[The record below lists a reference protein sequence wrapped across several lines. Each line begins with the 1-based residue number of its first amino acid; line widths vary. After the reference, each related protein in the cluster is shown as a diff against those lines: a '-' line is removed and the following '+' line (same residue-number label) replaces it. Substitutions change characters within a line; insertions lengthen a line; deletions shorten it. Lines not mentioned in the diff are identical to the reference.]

1 MEKHKVDFY
10 NIPIVD
16 YLLSIGEPLE
26 SVGHNYYQHKHHDS
40 LKINQRKNYFV
51 WNSRSSEKNSRGGVV
66 QYMQIMHNLSLQE
79 TLSKLSEDLDGKV
92 LPAIP
97 KKSYP
102 KKFNYKNIKLELIV
116 KMELNMA

>member
-1 MEKHKVDFY
+1 MEKDKVDFY

-97 KKSYP
+97 KKAIL
-102 KKFNYKNIKLELIV
+102 KNLIIKLKKL
-116 KMELNMA
+116 LSP

>member
-51 WNSRSSEKNSRGGVV
+51 WNSRSSEKIHEVELFSICRSCII
-66 QYMQIMHNLSLQE
+66 YLY
-79 TLSKLSEDLDGKV
+79 
-92 LPAIP
+92 
-97 KKSYP
+97 KKHSQ
-102 KKFNYKNIKLELIV
+102 N
-116 KMELNMA
+116 

>member
-40 LKINQRKNYFV
+40 LKINQRKNGSVAKF
-51 WNSRSSEKNSRGGVV
+51 KN
-66 QYMQIMHNLSLQE
+66 QIQGL
-79 TLSKLSEDLDGKV
+79 
-92 LPAIP
+92 
-97 KKSYP
+97 
-102 KKFNYKNIKLELIV
+102 
-116 KMELNMA
+116 